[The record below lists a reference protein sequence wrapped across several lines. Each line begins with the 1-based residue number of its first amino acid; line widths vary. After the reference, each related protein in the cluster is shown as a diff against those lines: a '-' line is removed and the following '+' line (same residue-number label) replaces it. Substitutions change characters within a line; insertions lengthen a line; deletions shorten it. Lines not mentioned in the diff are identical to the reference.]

1 MNTNQSNK
9 TSRGRHTALADLPSI
24 DASATPSRGFAPEQP
39 HAYGAGRRYGAG
51 QQFPNPGMLNG
62 PVMGKPN
69 RKVGKVLGITLGCVV
84 AVLAIAYCGV
94 AFYFSNHF
102 MPNSIIGDL
111 DASLM
116 SSADAQHALTQE
128 VNAYKLTVSGDGFNL
143 TVSAKDAGVAF
154 DAEEVVDSA
163 LAQTNHWLWPM
174 ELTRA
179 HDATDAMVSSYNN
192 SGLEQVITQ
201 AVSAFNATATQPVN
215 ANVEYDAKTGKF
227 AVSKESIGTALDPAK
242 VIAAAD
248 KALADLTPTVVLT
261 SDDLLQPTVLSAD
274 TRLQEAANT
283 ANTMIAADIVLT
295 MAKSTVAEVNT
306 DLVSQWI
313 VLDDNLEASFDED
326 AISAWIDKLAANCNT
341 VGSTRKYTR
350 ADGKECTVLGG
361 TYGWEIDNDGLKDLV
376 ENGVKSG
383 LVETAEIPYVR
394 SCDVY
399 NGLGGRDWGNRYIDV
414 DLTEQ
419 HAYMYDDSGKLVW
432 ESGVVTGI
440 PDEKKSTPEG
450 VYVINLKK
458 TDETLHT
465 LQDDG
470 VTYKDTVVKY
480 WMPFVGNTVG
490 LHDAWWQPD
499 SAFNDPEAYANGYG
513 SHGCVNLPSDKAEE
527 LYDIIQLADVVVVHR

>member
-9 TSRGRHTALADLPSI
+9 ASRGRHASLSDLPSI
-24 DASATPSRGFAPEQP
+24 DTNTTPSGGFVPEQP
-39 HAYGAGRRYGAG
+39 HAYGSGPRYNAGP
-51 QQFPNPGMLNG
+51 QFPNSGMQN
-62 PVMGKPN
+62 MGKP
-69 RKVGKVLGITLGCVV
+69 KKKAGKVLGITLGCVV

-94 AFYFSNHF
+94 ALYFSSHF
-102 MPNSIIGDL
+102 MPNSTIGNL

-128 VNAYKLTVSGDGFNL
+128 VNAYKLTVTGDGFNL

-154 DAEEVVDSA
+154 DAEDVVSTA
-163 LAQTNHWLWPM
+163 LAQTNHWLWPL
-174 ELTRA
+174 ELTRT

-192 SGLEQVITQ
+192 SGLEQVVNQ
-201 AVSAFNATATQPVN
+201 AVEAFNATAIQPVN
-215 ANVEYDAKTGKF
+215 ASVAYDSTLGKF
-227 AVSKESIGTALDPAK
+227 VVSKEAIGTAIDSAK
-242 VIAAAD
+242 VVAAAD
-248 KALADLTPTVVLT
+248 AALADLSPNVVLT
-261 SDDLLQPTVLSAD
+261 SSDLIQPTVFSAD
-274 TRLQEAANT
+274 TRLQTAADE
-283 ANTMIAADIVLT
+283 ANTMITADITLT
-295 MAKSTVAEVNT
+295 MAKSSVAEVNA
-306 DLVSQWI
+306 DLVSQWV
-313 VLDDNLEASFDED
+313 VLDEDLNAVLDED
-326 AISAWIDKLAANCNT
+326 SMYAWIDGLAAKCDT
-341 VGSTRKYTR
+341 VGSTRTYTR
-350 ADGKECTVLGG
+350 VDGKACTVSGG
-361 TYGWEIDNDGLKDLV
+361 TYGWEIDHDGLENLV
-376 ENGVKSG
+376 ADGVKSG
-383 LVETAEIPYVR
+383 LVETVEIPCVR
-394 SCDVY
+394 SCNEY
-399 NGLGGRDWGNRYIDV
+399 NGVGGRDWGNRYIDV

-419 HAYMYDDSGKLVW
+419 HAYMYDDSGKVVW

-499 SAFNDPEAYANGYG
+499 SAFSDPEAYANGYG

-527 LYDIIQLADVVVVHR
+527 LYGIVALADVVVVHR